1 MGHDPTTFCL
11 QGRCSPKIEL
21 PTHIDRHFIEWHGQK
36 PLCVT
41 QFHFTTGIG
50 ENTRQTL
57 MCYPTLPQVVVCL
70 MRPTLTL
77 FPLLIWRC
85 FYRAN
90 RGGDST
96 EVRTPISSVKGW
108 PPSQL
113 EDGTIKQD
121 STLAC
126 SVAVIST
133 DTAGREDFPRP
144 SQDCR

>member
-1 MGHDPTTFCL
+1 M
-11 QGRCSPKIEL
+11 SS
-21 PTHIDRHFIEWHGQK
+21 
-36 PLCVT
+36 
-41 QFHFTTGIG
+41 
-50 ENTRQTL
+50 
-57 MCYPTLPQVVVCL
+57 
-70 MRPTLTL
+70 
-77 FPLLIWRC
+77 
-85 FYRAN
+85 RAN
-90 RGGDST
+90 HGGDSA

-133 DTAGREDFPRP
+133 GTAGREDFPRP